1 MPSRQYQ
8 TLSCAQHE
16 RKGYSFVIAPSSARI
31 DTLAI
36 IGVGLIGGSLSLAL
50 KGKHAVGRVIG
61 VGRSAANLQE
71 ALQLGIID
79 AVATL
84 QEAARADIIFVATPV
99 AQMPKVFAELAPH
112 LAATSIITDG
122 GSTKQDVIAAA
133 RLALGEKFNQFVAA
147 HPIAGTEK
155 TGASAASATLYERR
169 KVVICAEVDSDVSA
183 IERVGAMWQ
192 LTGADIHHM
201 SAAEHD
207 DVFAAVSHLPHLLA
221 FALVDMLAG
230 MPRADQYFHYAASGF
245 RDFTRIAAGS
255 PEMWRDISAAN
266 RVALR
271 EQLRQYRERLD
282 AFETWLAAAEPDDIS
297 AIERAYTR
305 AANARRAWQRHIEH
319 GEPMPQ
325 FNAGGGQEE

>member
-1 MPSRQYQ
+1 MSVYV
-8 TLSCAQHE
+8 
-16 RKGYSFVIAPSSARI
+16 G
-31 DTLAI
+31 TLAV

-50 KGKHAVGRVIG
+50 KAKGAVGRVIG
-61 VGRSAANLQE
+61 VGRSAANLEE

-79 AVATL
+79 AIATL
-84 QEAARADIIFVATPV
+84 EEAARADIIFVATPV
-99 AQMPKVFAELAPH
+99 AQMPQVFAALAPH
-112 LAATSIITDG
+112 LGATSIITDG
-122 GSTKQDVIAAA
+122 GSTKQDVILAA
-133 RLALGEKFNQFVAA
+133 RLALGAKFDQFVAA

-155 TGASAASATLYERR
+155 TGAAAAFATLYENR
-169 KVVICAEVDSDVSA
+169 KVVICAEADSNAAA
-183 IERVGAMWQ
+183 IERVAAMWQ

-230 MPRADQYFHYAASGF
+230 MPRADQYFNYAASGF

-266 RVALR
+266 RIALR

-282 AFETWLAAAEPDDIS
+282 AFDQWLRNAGPDDVA
-297 AIERAYTR
+297 AIEASYLR
-305 AANARRAWQRHIEH
+305 AATARRAWQSNIEA
-319 GEPMPQ
+319 GE
-325 FNAGGGQEE
+325 AGVHKDKAP